1 MPTSIWIVLCVAWR
15 NTKVRRFERL
25 RDASRRA
32 FENLVDFALERGV
45 AFMLIAGDLFD
56 GDWEDF
62 GTGLYFN
69 SQIARLRQVGIRVFV
84 VHGNHDAMTSISR
97 HLIWPENV
105 HVFPCGNAET
115 IHLDEWKTA
124 VHGISYEHR
133 AESRNLASMFP
144 ERVVGAFNIGL
155 LHTSLDGRAGHEP
168 YAPCT
173 IDDLTSKGY
182 DYWAL
187 GHVHR
192 REEVRTGEPWVV
204 FPVIFKDDTF
214 TNKAKK
220 VARWFVSKRTVRL
233 PVEAIQLDVVRWKSL
248 EIPWETD
255 NQDDLLERVGHRI
268 EGEISHISD
277 RLLALRLIFTGS
289 DLSLLDQH
297 VRSSQLLQQLRAV
310 AADRGGGQVW
320 LKDLRFVSSD
330 SEKMPRWRLE
340 KENGSGSFASANP
353 VFS

>member
-1 MPTSIWIVLCVAWR
+1 MFSFIHCADIHLDSPLRGLEKYEGAPV
-15 NTKVRRFERL
+15 ERL

-69 SQIARLRQVGIRVFV
+69 SQIARLRQAGIRVFV

-105 HVFPCGNAET
+105 HVFPSGNVET

-173 IDDLTSKGY
+173 IGRYDL
-182 DYWAL
+182 
-187 GHVHR
+187 
-192 REEVRTGEPWVV
+192 
-204 FPVIFKDDTF
+204 
-214 TNKAKK
+214 
-220 VARWFVSKRTVRL
+220 
-233 PVEAIQLDVVRWKSL
+233 Q
-248 EIPWETD
+248 
-255 NQDDLLERVGHRI
+255 RI
-268 EGEISHISD
+268 
-277 RLLALRLIFTGS
+277 RLLGFGTR
-289 DLSLLDQH
+289 
-297 VRSSQLLQQLRAV
+297 
-310 AADRGGGQVW
+310 
-320 LKDLRFVSSD
+320 
-330 SEKMPRWRLE
+330 P
-340 KENGSGSFASANP
+340 SA
-353 VFS
+353 